1 MAIDPDLVPIW
12 PQQQQSMEHWEVR
25 ERVKPAMLLN
35 EEEKELRLESGLVGY
50 RDKDWHQSTRK

>member
-1 MAIDPDLVPIW
+1 
-12 PQQQQSMEHWEVR
+12 MEHWEVR

-35 EEEKELRLESGLVGY
+35 EEEKELRLETGLVGY